1 MRIWKWT
8 LATTD
13 RQTLHMPQGAQILS
27 VQTQGDECQL
37 WALCD
42 ERVPKEERR
51 FVIHCTGNPMPDGDP
66 GQYLGTYQLMEGKL
80 VFHVFEPAVGAAIG
94 TNE

>member
-13 RQTLHMPQGAQILS
+13 RQALQMPKGAKILS
-27 VQTQGDECQL
+27 VQTQGMSGENAQL

-42 ERVPKEERR
+42 ERAPKETRQ
-51 FVIHCTGNPMPDGDP
+51 FAIHGTDNPMPDIDP
-66 GQYLGTYQLMEGKL
+66 TTYIGTYQLMDGKL
-80 VFHVFEPAVGAAIG
+80 VFHVFELLA
-94 TNE
+94 